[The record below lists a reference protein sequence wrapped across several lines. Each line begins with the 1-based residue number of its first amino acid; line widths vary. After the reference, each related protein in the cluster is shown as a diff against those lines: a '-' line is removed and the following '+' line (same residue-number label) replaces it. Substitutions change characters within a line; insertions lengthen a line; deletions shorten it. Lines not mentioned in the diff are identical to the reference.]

1 MADKWSEIV
10 LSRLKIFFS
19 RTKLPIIFNLHHQLF
34 IILVYGTFKFVQI
47 MILRGQEGTLKEC
60 SKFTI
65 KKLKIEQRLNNS
77 SDAVKGNYKVKKI
90 KDSNYTTFCE

>member
-47 MILRGQEGTLKEC
+47 MIIRGQEGTLKEC

-65 KKLKIEQRLNNS
+65 KIS
-77 SDAVKGNYKVKKI
+77 
-90 KDSNYTTFCE
+90 